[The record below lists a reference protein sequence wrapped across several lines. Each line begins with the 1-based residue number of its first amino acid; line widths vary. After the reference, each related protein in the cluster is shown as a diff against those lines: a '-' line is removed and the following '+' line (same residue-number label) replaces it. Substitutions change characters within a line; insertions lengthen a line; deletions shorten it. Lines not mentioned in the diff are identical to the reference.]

1 MKVTFFAA
9 DTLLT
14 PVDIAAS
21 ERLLARAKLQEAR
34 DRNGTSARA
43 RIEAAQEKADA
54 NRRRR
59 AQINQEIEEQVAEA
73 HDRKLGL
80 AIRNDAVAQKR
91 LREAQRVSRP
101 SNYRAEWTGGST
113 WNWRPDRSIIGPS
126 ATASTWRVAS
136 DGLRTVSLSFNAAGL
151 NSKRAG
157 KQKGQQGCRRLNL
170 PRNIRYPLRA
180 EALEC
185 GADGAIVCIPGL
197 FNGPEPSVLVVREA
211 LSIASALESLEAAAA
226 GDQRHLA
233 VTRLIIPLPAELS
246 FDGRRAVV
254 MSLVKQ
260 YMLEGHM
267 VVAGLH
273 VPAAAAQGLMQT
285 EATEVEQ
292 DANFWSDEHSKHSL
306 NFHAHVSIFHRP
318 LFWRGPSSVEFYAE
332 RKSPVADPVAL
343 RKAIADAVNAQ
354 LAAEGHEPNFTH
366 LSAAARGLRP
376 KPAWH
381 RGPATTTLQ
390 GSHSENSADVLT
402 EVNEGAGIEPRVPD
416 YDYGSYFGDAQGSKE
431 VLPANPSTPVE
442 ALPMDTSL
450 VDKPI
455 AGASTP
461 TLKSAGWFDEGP
473 LLDPPGP
480 PQDVALPI
488 APPAPAAMPVAQ
500 LPVEP
505 DECPVTA
512 DVEALASASEE
523 ASATPS
529 NDALASDP
537 RSDSH
542 QATETG
548 GVLAGLD
555 LQSAQ
560 AGSVSEPNQ
569 PPEQGRGLE
578 QGQGEDAP
586 LEEEERSPASGALDR
601 LANAGLDLFAQ
612 ALPHMPWEKWK
623 ERERARRQ
631 AFEKRLAAEQ
641 AERLKKDEF
650 RREMERRDARKAWW
664 QSQWREILGRNRM
677 LLDND
682 ARLDDPRRYLNQDD
696 YRFVQQILHI
706 SDVLDRAGFEN
717 AFSHARVG
725 FWRNASA
732 ANVAESRAE
741 AARARNQALESK
753 RDRQEGGYGLQ
764 SPTPQKPRGNGRKS

>member
-14 PVDIAAS
+14 PADIAAS

-34 DRNGTSARA
+34 ARNGTSARA
-43 RIEAAQEKADA
+43 RIEAAKEKADA
-54 NRRRR
+54 DRRRR

-73 HDRKLGL
+73 RDRKLGL
-80 AIRNDAVAQKR
+80 AIRHEAVAQKR

-136 DGLRTVSLSFNAAGL
+136 DGLRTVSLSFNASGL
-151 NSKRAG
+151 NAKRAG
-157 KQKGQQGCRRLNL
+157 KQKGRQGCRRLNL
-170 PRNIRYPLRA
+170 PRNIRYPLRE

-185 GADGAIVCIPGL
+185 GAHGAIVCIPGL

-211 LSIASALESLEAAAA
+211 LSIASALERLEAAAA

-254 MSLVKQ
+254 MSLVGQ

-273 VPAAAAQGLMQT
+273 VPAAVAQGLIQT

-292 DANFWSDEHSKHSL
+292 DADFGSDEHAKYAL

-318 LFWRGPSSVEFYAE
+318 VFWRGPSRVELHAE

-354 LAAEGHEPNFTH
+354 LAVEGHEPNFTH
-366 LSAAARGLRP
+366 LSAAARGMRP

-390 GSHSENSADVLT
+390 GSDIENSDNVLT
-402 EVNEGAGIEPRVPD
+402 EVTEGAGIEPRVPD

-442 ALPMDTSL
+442 ALPMETSL

-455 AGASTP
+455 AGTSTP
-461 TLKSAGWFDEGP
+461 TLKSAGWFAEGP
-473 LLDPPGP
+473 LLDAPAPQ
-480 PQDVALPI
+480 QDVALPI
-488 APPAPAAMPVAQ
+488 APAAPAVVPVDQ

-505 DECPVTA
+505 DGRPVTVE
-512 DVEALASASEE
+512 VEALASASEE
-523 ASATPS
+523 ASVTPS
-529 NDALASDP
+529 NDSPVSGPA
-537 RSDSH
+537 SDSH
-542 QATETG
+542 EAT
-548 GVLAGLD
+548 GVGAGPAGLHIEST
-555 LQSAQ
+555 QTGRA
-560 AGSVSEPNQ
+560 SEADQ
-569 PPEQGRGLE
+569 PVHDRGL
-578 QGQGEDAP
+578 GQGSPDDAP
-586 LEEEERSPASGALDR
+586 LEEEDRSPAASALDR
-601 LANAGLDLFAQ
+601 LAHAGLDLFAQ

-623 ERERARRQ
+623 ERGRAKRE
-631 AFEKRLAAEQ
+631 ASEKRLAAEQ
-641 AERLKKDEF
+641 AERLKRDEF
-650 RREMERRDARKAWW
+650 RREMERRNAREAWW
-664 QSQWREILGRNRM
+664 QSQWREILRRNGM

-682 ARLDDPRRYLNQDD
+682 ARFDDQRRYLNQDD
-696 YRFVQQILHI
+696 YRFVRQTLQT
-706 SDVLDRAGFEN
+706 SDFLDRVGFEN

-725 FWRNASA
+725 FWQNASA
-732 ANVAESRAE
+732 VNAAESRAE
-741 AARARNQALESK
+741 AARARNQALEPK
-753 RDRQEGGYGLQ
+753 RDRQEGGYGVQ
-764 SPTPQKPRGNGRKS
+764 SPRPQKPRGNSRNS